1 MIFRGGIK
9 AIDLY
14 TLNGSPFDYVIST
27 PTRELVN
34 AHLSLAQCLRKYG
47 EERLIPGDIPRKLP
61 TTQINK

>member
-1 MIFRGGIK
+1 MLLGGGIK
-9 AIDLY
+9 VNDLY

-47 EERLIPGDIPRKLP
+47 EERLIPGEIPRKLP
-61 TTQINK
+61 KTTNQ